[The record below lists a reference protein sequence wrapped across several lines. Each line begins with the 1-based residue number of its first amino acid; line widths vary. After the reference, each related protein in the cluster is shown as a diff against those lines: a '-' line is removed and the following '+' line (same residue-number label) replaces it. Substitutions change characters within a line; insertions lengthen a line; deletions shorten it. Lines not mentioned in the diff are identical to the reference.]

1 MNTVRQSPITEA
13 SDHDES
19 AAAKLWTVYVS
30 EAEKYDKA
38 LVEGWKSDM
47 DVLLIFAGLFSAS
60 LTAFLIESYK
70 TLTPDQGAMTIAL
83 LTQISRQ
90 LDPRL
95 NVSSTATLT
104 SIPFIPSTSSLA
116 CNTLWFLSLGLSL
129 SCALI
134 ATLVEQWCRDFIQRT
149 EMRPSPIIRARIFSY
164 LYFGIQR
171 FGMHTMVEFI
181 PLLLHGS
188 LLLFFAGLV
197 AFFYPI
203 NTAIM
208 VVAATLLGLVSITY
222 TCLTVLPMF
231 FSDSPYRTPLS
242 TIAWSLLQRTHAL
255 FPRGRRHLLDKEA
268 AVAEDESHIEVKH
281 PTMVQLMK
289 RDAAQ
294 ESGDR
299 DERDARAIVWTVRSL
314 TDNDEIEPFVEAL
327 PDLVLG
333 SNGKGN
339 LRAYHNMLNML
350 LDDPTIHLVAH
361 IERLLR
367 SCNGGLLHPDILT
380 HRRMSC
386 IKALWAIA
394 YFIGEKTYL
403 TSAYS
408 IVRWINF
415 SSLLSFIQNIGDQ
428 LEVSPVSEAPAILKD
443 LHHHANNLGFPAYS
457 QILSESILAGPI
469 VAPLVILRRSRERF
483 ILSANIEIFTEYLG
497 HCASL
502 DQKPRIFETICSMIR
517 HPELLITET
526 SVQRSLTETFITI
539 IWRHAGLL
547 HYSAGAHHIDIIA
560 EMILFLIVPS
570 PLLDVK
576 FAYAVAA
583 YIASRAASPQ
593 ALERCEPA
601 KLCFLLTQ
609 YLSHGPGTKTA
620 DILWAL
626 YVLMVNTACP
636 GIFDENTLAAISTA
650 PHVPIS
656 PCVIVVVKARMLI
669 DSKNLPP
676 DQLNTIMD
684 QLQLPKFSSEEGT
697 PLGVTE
703 RWKAASFAILVE
715 FMEEHSKEHSSPSL
729 LDDWSTT
736 VIANTVNF
744 IARQC
749 PLDCVPGPLLQC
761 RFANCFFQ
769 MIDSPLD
776 QEHWRRDIINA
787 ITECIVGSLVT
798 FFDEPIACKKLV
810 KILSSLAQ
818 TASSTGEYRLLDGI
832 RRFCA
837 LHSSSGHGEADEPDL
852 TPIIDLPRN
861 SRREHIV
868 IQVPTIQRSQSNDAG
883 SDTGSEHREHH
894 PRRNQVNWMEQ
905 PPRHF
910 DPTYAD
916 IPFSFHNMA
925 ELSPTQDMDQGNI
938 IYPMGGRLS
947 YPPWFDTTK
956 YGIRGWGYSPS
967 PQIITY
973 PGPPTEI
980 PPTQIPPTVIQVSDG
995 SSDYSSYHRNET
1007 RRKRRRR
1014 YRSVGPTPKQN
1025 FVRFKNDEIPQT
1037 ARRRQSRQ
1045 SRRVAL
1051 VGGGPRS
1058 RWALSPKRFS
1068 EGSSVVSYHPPE
1080 RSFSPPLVDI
1090 PSAFHN
1096 TEDLSPMQD
1105 VDPRVISLPV
1115 HRPES
1120 GSHLNHQQ
1128 RNENAAYDEEGMR
1141 V

>member
-1 MNTVRQSPITEA
+1 MNTVRQSPVPEA

-30 EAEKYDKA
+30 EAEKYDKT

-47 DVLLIFAGLFSAS
+47 DGLLIFAGLFSAS

-70 TLTPDQGAMTIAL
+70 NLTPDQGAMTIAL

-90 LDPRL
+90 LDPQL
-95 NVSSTATLT
+95 NASSAAALT

-208 VVAATLLGLVSITY
+208 VVTATLLGLVSITY

-242 TIAWSLLQRTHAL
+242 TMAWSLLQQTHAL
-255 FPRGRRHLLDKEA
+255 LPLGRRHLLDEEVTVGEA
-268 AVAEDESHIEVKH
+268 ERHIAAKH
-281 PTMVQLMK
+281 PSMVQLME

-294 ESGDR
+294 ESGKR
-299 DERDARAIVWTVRSL
+299 DERDARAIVWTVCSL
-314 TDNDEIEPFVEAL
+314 TDSDKFEPFVQAL

-333 SNGKGN
+333 SNGKGS

-350 LDDPTIHLVAH
+350 LDDPAIRLVPR
-361 IERLLR
+361 IEDLLR
-367 SCNGGLLHPDILT
+367 SCNNGLIPPDILIQ
-380 HRRMSC
+380 RRMAC

-394 YFIGEKTYL
+394 YFVGSDASKRNAMPLFDLGLLSASQHNFPATMSAPEFRTGTYVANSTPTQRLSWNATAVREKTYL

-415 SSLLSFIQNIGDQ
+415 SSLLSSIRDISDQ
-428 LEVSPVSEAPAILKD
+428 LEASPVSEAPAILKD
-443 LHHHANNLGFPAYS
+443 LHHRANNLGFPAYS

-526 SVQRSLTETFITI
+526 SVQRSLTETFIMI

-547 HYSAGAHHIDIIA
+547 HDHAGVHHIDIIA
-560 EMILFLIVPS
+560 EMILRLIVPS
-570 PLLDVK
+570 PLLDPK

-593 ALERCEPA
+593 ALERCEPG

-626 YVLMVNTACP
+626 YVLVVNNTSP
-636 GIFDENTLAAISTA
+636 GIFDENTLAAISTV
-650 PHVPIS
+650 PHSPIS
-656 PCVIVVVKARMLI
+656 LGVIVVVKARMLV
-669 DSKNLPP
+669 DSK
-676 DQLNTIMD
+676 
-684 QLQLPKFSSEEGT
+684 K
-697 PLGVTE
+697 
-703 RWKAASFAILVE
+703 
-715 FMEEHSKEHSSPSL
+715 
-729 LDDWSTT
+729 
-736 VIANTVNF
+736 
-744 IARQC
+744 
-749 PLDCVPGPLLQC
+749 
-761 RFANCFFQ
+761 
-769 MIDSPLD
+769 
-776 QEHWRRDIINA
+776 
-787 ITECIVGSLVT
+787 
-798 FFDEPIACKKLV
+798 
-810 KILSSLAQ
+810 
-818 TASSTGEYRLLDGI
+818 
-832 RRFCA
+832 
-837 LHSSSGHGEADEPDL
+837 
-852 TPIIDLPRN
+852 
-861 SRREHIV
+861 
-868 IQVPTIQRSQSNDAG
+868 
-883 SDTGSEHREHH
+883 
-894 PRRNQVNWMEQ
+894 
-905 PPRHF
+905 
-910 DPTYAD
+910 
-916 IPFSFHNMA
+916 
-925 ELSPTQDMDQGNI
+925 
-938 IYPMGGRLS
+938 
-947 YPPWFDTTK
+947 
-956 YGIRGWGYSPS
+956 
-967 PQIITY
+967 
-973 PGPPTEI
+973 PPT
-980 PPTQIPPTVIQVSDG
+980 
-995 SSDYSSYHRNET
+995 
-1007 RRKRRRR
+1007 
-1014 YRSVGPTPKQN
+1014 RST
-1025 FVRFKNDEIPQT
+1025 
-1037 ARRRQSRQ
+1037 
-1045 SRRVAL
+1045 
-1051 VGGGPRS
+1051 
-1058 RWALSPKRFS
+1058 
-1068 EGSSVVSYHPPE
+1068 
-1080 RSFSPPLVDI
+1080 
-1090 PSAFHN
+1090 
-1096 TEDLSPMQD
+1096 
-1105 VDPRVISLPV
+1105 
-1115 HRPES
+1115 
-1120 GSHLNHQQ
+1120 
-1128 RNENAAYDEEGMR
+1128 
-1141 V
+1141 